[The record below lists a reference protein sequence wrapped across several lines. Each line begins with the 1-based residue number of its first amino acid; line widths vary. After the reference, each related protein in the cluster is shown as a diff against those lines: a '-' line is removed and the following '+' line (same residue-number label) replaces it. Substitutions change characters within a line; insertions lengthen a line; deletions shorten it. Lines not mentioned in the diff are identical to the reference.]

1 MDEFNLLECVKTL
14 CTKNLVETRDALLK
28 MIDHETS
35 EIKAQK
41 YEFALWLI
49 EHQLATQND
58 IFKKLMS
65 DIKPAEKKT
74 TLVAKYKPLSFDQEL
89 CMRLKWFENQ
99 LSCMDT
105 QVCNYFKKLFD
116 KYLK

>member
-58 IFKKLMS
+58 IFKKLML
-65 DIKPAEKKT
+65 KPAGQK
-74 TLVAKYKPLSFDQEL
+74 TLVAKYKPLSFTQEL
-89 CMRLKWFENQ
+89 VMRLKWFENQ
-99 LSCMDT
+99 VSCIDT

>member
-28 MIDHETS
+28 MIDKETS

-74 TLVAKYKPLSFDQEL
+74 TLVAKYKPLSFEQEL

-99 LSCMDT
+99 LSFMDR
-105 QVCNYFKKLFD
+105 QAFDCFKKLFD